1 MAEEHRDEMYLE
13 LVEDAGSERELRGS
27 GAVDQHVLLAR
38 SLLGLGHRG
47 PDVGHVGN
55 QRPLLRLA
63 AGLTAGE
70 DEDRDAVVVVAA
82 PAVREL
88 EGPPAG
94 DDRPGGLHF
103 VFDLAVDA
111 RQTTGELVGVGTS
124 PARISRPAS
133 RRVDH
138 DQRQWCLQRT

>member
-1 MAEEHRDEMYLE
+1 MYLE

-27 GAVDQHVLLAR
+27 GAVDQNVLVTR
-38 SLLGLGHRG
+38 SLLGLRHRG
-47 PDVGHVGN
+47 PDVGRVGN
-55 QRPLLRLA
+55 QRQLPRLA
-63 AGLTAGE
+63 AGLTPGE
-70 DEDRDAVVVVAA
+70 DEDREAVVVVAA
-82 PAVREL
+82 PVVREL
-88 EGPPAG
+88 EDPSAG

-111 RQTTGELVGVGTS
+111 RQTTAELVGVGTS

-133 RRVDH
+133 RRVDQ

>member
-1 MAEEHRDEMYLE
+1 MYLE

-27 GAVDQHVLLAR
+27 GAVDQNVLVAL

-47 PDVGHVGN
+47 PDVGRVGN
-55 QRPLLRLA
+55 QRPLPRLA
-63 AGLTAGE
+63 AGLPPGE
-70 DEDRDAVVVVAA
+70 DEDREAVVVVAA
-82 PAVREL
+82 PVVREL

-94 DDRPGGLHF
+94 DDRPGGLHL
-103 VFDLAVDA
+103 VFDLAVDS
-111 RQTTGELVGVGTS
+111 RQTTGELVDAGTS
-124 PARISRPAS
+124 PAPISRPAS